1 MLTQPHLIAA
11 ATTDV
16 AEINSAIGAA
26 NAAAAGP
33 TPGLVAAAQDEVS
46 AAAAALFG
54 GYGKEYQAVLKQA
67 AARSNRSLTTSRA

>member
-1 MLTQPHLIAA
+1 MPSLLTQPHLIAA
-11 ATTDV
+11 AATDV

-46 AAAAALFG
+46 AAL
-54 GYGKEYQAVLKQA
+54 
-67 AARSNRSLTTSRA
+67 